1 MQEVILVIHLV
12 LAIAL
17 VGAVLL
23 QRSEGGALGI
33 GGGGG
38 GGGGGL
44 GGFMTAR
51 GAANFL
57 TRLTAILAAGFV
69 CTSITLGVMS
79 TGQSTRGSLM
89 EDEAEFQIP
98 IEEQNLPPLPAD
110 PADPAVPFSD

>member
-1 MQEVILVIHLV
+1 MQEVILIIHLV

-33 GGGGG
+33 GGG

-79 TGQSTRGSLM
+79 AGQSTRGSLM
-89 EDEAEFQIP
+89 DGEVEFQIP
-98 IEEQNLPPLPAD
+98 VEVQDLPPLPTNPTD
-110 PADPAVPFSD
+110 PVVPFYD

>member
-1 MQEVILVIHLV
+1 MQEVILIIHLV
-12 LAIAL
+12 LAVAL
-17 VGAVLL
+17 VMTVLL
-23 QRSEGGALGI
+23 QRSEGGGLGI
-33 GGGGG
+33 GGG

-69 CTSITLGVMS
+69 TTSIILGILG
-79 TGQSTRGSLM
+79 TGESARGSLM
-89 EDEAEFQIP
+89 DAEPGIEVPAEDYD
-98 IEEQNLPPLPAD
+98 LPPLPAD

>member
-1 MQEVILVIHLV
+1 MQEVILIIHLV

-33 GGGGG
+33 GG

-69 CTSITLGVMS
+69 TTSIILGVMS
-79 TGQSTRGSLM
+79 AGQSNRGSLM
-89 EDEAEFQIP
+89 DGEAEFQIP

>member
-1 MQEVILVIHLV
+1 MQEVILIIHLV
-12 LAIAL
+12 LAVSL

-33 GGGGG
+33 G

-69 CTSITLGVMS
+69 CTSIVLGVMS

-89 EDEAEFQIP
+89 DAETDFQIP
-98 IEEQNLPPLPAD
+98 VEEQNLPPLPAD